1 MLLPQE
7 LISPVIPAQMLMNN
21 PNEATMQRAMQ

>member
-1 MLLPQE
+1 MLVPQE
-7 LISPVIPAQMLMNN
+7 LIVPAIQAQMLMNN